1 MATNEHALFDQTGS
15 NDDPRARHVLT
26 HQQRVTEGD
35 IDRRGRRPWDRRRVV
50 AAPDMRRP
58 PAPARRGPSSSVT
71 EWS

>member
-35 IDRRGRRPWDRRRVV
+35 IDRRG
-50 AAPDMRRP
+50 
-58 PAPARRGPSSSVT
+58 
-71 EWS
+71 